1 MKQKILG
8 LMTAFLL
15 LMCSVAFAAGADF
28 ELNRV
33 EADGFGL
40 PPEFATS
47 GAQTRLLARRAAIAD
62 AQRNLAEQ
70 ISGVQ
75 VDSETTVQNM
85 QIASDTVRTR
95 VSALLKGA
103 KVISESYEDGA
114 YHVVMALPLYGV
126 NNSLASAI
134 LPQTTHRES
143 FPTTIAPEPEEPL
156 YTPTQPQPETTTTVT
171 TTTTRTTTITNR
183 QSGTYTGIIVDCT
196 GLGLRSA
203 MSPVIK
209 TTAGEKIYGYK
220 NLDSKKVIKNGMA
233 GYTTSMSGNVSRA
246 GSNPLIVKA
255 VGVDNYFN
263 PVVNVADAKIIL
275 EENGY
280 THFLDNCA
288 VVFVK

>member
-1 MKQKILG
+1 MMMKRKILG
-8 LMTAFLL
+8 LLTAAFLL
-15 LMCSVAFAAGADF
+15 VMCGVALAAGADF
-28 ELNRV
+28 EMNRV

-40 PPEFATS
+40 PPAYSTS
-47 GAQTRLLARRAAIAD
+47 PAQSRLMARRAAIAD

-70 ISGVQ
+70 IAGVQ
-75 VDSETTVQNM
+75 VDSETTVQNL
-85 QIASDTVRTR
+85 QIASDVVKTR

-114 YHVVMALPLYGV
+114 YHVVMGLPLYGAT
-126 NNSLASAI
+126 NSLASAV
-134 LPQTTHRES
+134 LPQTTQRES
-143 FPTTIAPEPEEPL
+143 FPTTILPEPETPQ
-156 YTPTQPQPETTTTVT
+156 YTPTQPETTTIT

-220 NLDSKKVIKNGMA
+220 NLDSKKVIHNGMA
-233 GYTTSMSGNVSRA
+233 GYSNGFGGNVSRA
-246 GSNPLIVKA
+246 GSNPLVVKA
-255 VGVDNYFN
+255 VGVDHYFN

-288 VVFVK
+288 VVFIK

>member
-1 MKQKILG
+1 MKRKILG
-8 LMTAFLL
+8 LLTACLL
-15 LMCSVAFAAGADF
+15 LMCSVAMAAGADF

-40 PPEFATS
+40 PPDYAISE
-47 GAQTRLLARRAAIAD
+47 AQARLMARRAAISD

-70 ISGVQ
+70 IAGVQ
-75 VDSETTVQNM
+75 IDSETTVQNL
-85 QIASDTVRTR
+85 QISSDIIKTH

-114 YHVVMALPLYGV
+114 CHVVMALPLYGV
-126 NNSLASAI
+126 SNSLASAV
-134 LPQTTHRES
+134 LPHTTHRES
-143 FPTTIAPEPEEPL
+143 FPTTILPEPDEPQ
-156 YTPTQPQPETTTTVT
+156 YTPTQPETTTIPT
-171 TTTTRTTTITNR
+171 TSTITNR

-196 GLGLRSA
+196 GLGLRPA

-233 GYTTSMSGNVSRA
+233 GYASSFSGNVSRA
-246 GSNPLIVKA
+246 GSNPLIVRA
-255 VGVDNYFN
+255 VGVDHYFN

-288 VVFVK
+288 VVFIK

>member
-1 MKQKILG
+1 MKRTILG
-8 LMTAFLL
+8 LLTACLL
-15 LMCSVAFAAGADF
+15 LMCSVAMAAGADF
-28 ELNRV
+28 EMNRV

-40 PPEFATS
+40 PPAYAVSE
-47 GAQTRLLARRAAIAD
+47 AQARLMARRAAIAD

-70 ISGVQ
+70 IAGVQ
-75 VDSETTVQNM
+75 VDSETTVQNL
-85 QIASDTVRTR
+85 QIASDVVKTR
-95 VSALLKGA
+95 VSALIKGA
-103 KVISESYEDGA
+103 KIISESAEDGA

-126 NNSLASAI
+126 NNSLASAV
-134 LPQTTHRES
+134 LPQISRRES
-143 FPTTIAPEPEEPL
+143 FPAAIAPEPDEPL
-156 YTPTQPQPETTTTVT
+156 YTPTQPETTTVT

-183 QSGTYTGIIVDCT
+183 QSGTYTGVIIDCT

-209 TTAGEKIYGYK
+209 TTAGEPIYGYK

-233 GYTTSMSGNVSRA
+233 GYSNGFGGNVSRA
-246 GSNPLIVKA
+246 GSNPLVVKA
-255 VGVDNYFN
+255 VGVDHYFN

-288 VVFVK
+288 VVFIK

>member
-1 MKQKILG
+1 MKRTILG
-8 LMTAFLL
+8 LLTACLL
-15 LMCSVAFAAGADF
+15 LMCSVAMAAGADF

-40 PPEFATS
+40 PPAYAVSE
-47 GAQTRLLARRAAIAD
+47 AQARLMARRAAIAD

-70 ISGVQ
+70 IAGVQ
-75 VDSETTVQNM
+75 VDSETTVQNL
-85 QIASDTVRTR
+85 QVASDVIKTR

-103 KVISESYEDGA
+103 KIISESAEDGA

-126 NNSLASAI
+126 NNSLASAV
-134 LPQTTHRES
+134 LPQISRRES
-143 FPTTIAPEPEEPL
+143 FPTTIAPEPDEPL
-156 YTPTQPQPETTTTVT
+156 YTPTQPETTTVT

-209 TTAGEKIYGYK
+209 TTAGEPIYGYK

-233 GYTTSMSGNVSRA
+233 GYANGFGGNVSRA
-246 GSNPLIVKA
+246 GSNPLVVKA
-255 VGVDNYFN
+255 VGVDHYFN

-288 VVFVK
+288 VVFIK

>member
-1 MKQKILG
+1 MKRTILG
-8 LMTAFLL
+8 LLTACLL
-15 LMCSVAFAAGADF
+15 LMCSVAMAAGADF
-28 ELNRV
+28 EMNRV

-40 PPEFATS
+40 PPAYAVSE
-47 GAQTRLLARRAAIAD
+47 AQARLMARRAAIAD

-70 ISGVQ
+70 IAGVQ
-75 VDSETTVQNM
+75 VDSETTVQNL
-85 QIASDTVRTR
+85 QIASDVVKTR

-103 KVISESYEDGA
+103 KIISESAEDGA

-126 NNSLASAI
+126 SNSLASAV
-134 LPQTTHRES
+134 LPHTTHRES
-143 FPTTIAPEPEEPL
+143 FPTTILPEPDEPL
-156 YTPTQPQPETTTTVT
+156 YTPTQPETTTVT

-183 QSGTYTGIIVDCT
+183 QSGTYTGVIIDCT

-209 TTAGEKIYGYK
+209 TTAGEPIYGYK

-233 GYTTSMSGNVSRA
+233 GYSNGFGGNVSRA
-246 GSNPLIVKA
+246 GSNPLVVKA
-255 VGVDNYFN
+255 VGVDHYFN

-288 VVFVK
+288 VVFIK

>member
-1 MKQKILG
+1 MKRTILG
-8 LMTAFLL
+8 LLTACLL
-15 LMCSVAFAAGADF
+15 LMCSVAMAAGADF
-28 ELNRV
+28 EMNRV

-40 PPEFATS
+40 PPAYAVSE
-47 GAQTRLLARRAAIAD
+47 AQARLMARRAAIAD

-70 ISGVQ
+70 IAGVQ
-75 VDSETTVQNM
+75 VDSETTVQNL
-85 QIASDTVRTR
+85 QIASDVVKTR

-103 KVISESYEDGA
+103 KIISESAEDGA

-126 NNSLASAI
+126 NNSLASAV
-134 LPQTTHRES
+134 LPQISRRES
-143 FPTTIAPEPEEPL
+143 FPATITPEPDEPL
-156 YTPTQPQPETTTTVT
+156 YTPTQPETTTVT

-183 QSGTYTGIIVDCT
+183 QSGTYTGVIIDCT

-209 TTAGEKIYGYK
+209 TTAGEPIYGYK

-233 GYTTSMSGNVSRA
+233 GYSNGFGGNVSRA
-246 GSNPLIVKA
+246 GSNPLVVKA
-255 VGVDNYFN
+255 VGVDHYFN

-288 VVFVK
+288 VVFIK

>member
-1 MKQKILG
+1 MKRKILG
-8 LMTAFLL
+8 LTMAFLL
-15 LMCSVAFAAGADF
+15 LLCSLAMAAGADF

-40 PPEFATS
+40 PPDYAISE
-47 GAQTRLLARRAAIAD
+47 AQARLMARRAAISD

-70 ISGVQ
+70 IAGVQ
-75 VDSETTVQNM
+75 VDSETTVQNL
-85 QIASDTVRTR
+85 QISSDVIRTH

-126 NNSLASAI
+126 NNSLASAV
-134 LPQTTHRES
+134 LPHMTHRES
-143 FPTTIAPEPEEPL
+143 FPTTILPEPDEPQ
-156 YTPTQPQPETTTTVT
+156 YTPTQPETTTSPTSS
-171 TTTTRTTTITNR
+171 TITNR

-209 TTAGEKIYGYK
+209 TTACEKIYGYK

-233 GYTTSMSGNVSRA
+233 GYSNGYEGNVSRA
-246 GSNPLIVKA
+246 GSNPLIVRA
-255 VGVDNYFN
+255 VGVDHYFN

-288 VVFVK
+288 VVFIK

>member
-8 LMTAFLL
+8 LAAAFLL
-15 LMCSVAFAAGADF
+15 LLCSVAFAAGADYD
-28 ELNRV
+28 LNRV

-40 PPEFATS
+40 PPAYAASE
-47 GAQTRLLARRAAIAD
+47 AQSRLMARRAAIAD

-70 ISGVQ
+70 IAGVQ
-75 VDSETTVQNM
+75 VDSETTVQNL
-85 QIASDTVRTR
+85 QISSDVVKTR

-103 KVISESYEDGA
+103 KVVSESYEDGA
-114 YHVVMALPLYGV
+114 YHIIMALPLYGAT
-126 NNSLASAI
+126 NSLASAV
-134 LPQTTHRES
+134 LPQTTQRES
-143 FPTTIAPEPEEPL
+143 FPATILPEPDEPQ
-156 YTPTQPQPETTTTVT
+156 YTPTQPETTTVT

-196 GLGLRSA
+196 GLGLRTA

-233 GYTTSMSGNVSRA
+233 GYANGYDGNVSRA
-246 GSNPLIVKA
+246 GSNPLVVKA
-255 VGVDNYFN
+255 VGVDHYFN

-288 VVFVK
+288 VVFIR

>member
-8 LMTAFLL
+8 LAAAFLL
-15 LMCSVAFAAGADF
+15 LLCSVAFAAGADYD
-28 ELNRV
+28 LNRV

-40 PPEFATS
+40 PPAYAASE
-47 GAQTRLLARRAAIAD
+47 AQSRLMARRAAIAD

-70 ISGVQ
+70 IAGVQ
-75 VDSETTVQNM
+75 VDSETTVQNL
-85 QIASDTVRTR
+85 QISSDVVKTR

-103 KVISESYEDGA
+103 KVVSESYEDGA
-114 YHVVMALPLYGV
+114 YHVVMALPLYGAT
-126 NNSLASAI
+126 NSLASAV
-134 LPQTTHRES
+134 LPQTTQRES
-143 FPTTIAPEPEEPL
+143 FPATILPEPDEPK
-156 YTPTQPQPETTTTVT
+156 YTPTQPETTTVT

-183 QSGTYTGIIVDCT
+183 RSGTYTGIIVDCS
-196 GLGLRSA
+196 GLGLRTA

-233 GYTTSMSGNVSRA
+233 GYANGYDGNVSRA
-246 GSNPLIVKA
+246 GSNPLVVKA
-255 VGVDNYFN
+255 VGVDHYFN

-288 VVFVK
+288 VVFIR

>member
-1 MKQKILG
+1 MKRTILG
-8 LMTAFLL
+8 LLTACLL
-15 LMCSVAFAAGADF
+15 LMCSVAMAAGADF
-28 ELNRV
+28 EMNRV

-40 PPEFATS
+40 PPAYAVSE
-47 GAQTRLLARRAAIAD
+47 AQARLMARRAAIAD

-70 ISGVQ
+70 IAGVQ
-75 VDSETTVQNM
+75 VDSETTVQNL
-85 QIASDTVRTR
+85 QVASDVVKTR
-95 VSALLKGA
+95 VSALIKGA
-103 KVISESYEDGA
+103 KIISESAEDGA

-126 NNSLASAI
+126 NNSLASAV
-134 LPQTTHRES
+134 LPQISRRES
-143 FPTTIAPEPEEPL
+143 FPAAIAPEPDEPL
-156 YTPTQPQPETTTTVT
+156 YTPTQPETTTVT

-183 QSGTYTGIIVDCT
+183 QSGTYTGVIIDCT

-209 TTAGEKIYGYK
+209 TTAGEPIYGYK

-233 GYTTSMSGNVSRA
+233 GYSNGFGGNVSRA
-246 GSNPLIVKA
+246 GSNPLVVKA
-255 VGVDNYFN
+255 VGVDHYFN

-288 VVFVK
+288 VVFIK

>member
-1 MKQKILG
+1 MKWKILG
-8 LMTAFLL
+8 LLAACLL
-15 LMCSVAFAAGADF
+15 LLSNISMAAGADF

-40 PPEFATS
+40 PPAIVTS
-47 GAQTRLLARRAAIAD
+47 EAQAKLMARRAAIAD

-85 QIASDTVRTR
+85 QLESDTIRTR

-103 KVISESYEDGA
+103 KVISESYKEGA
-114 YHVVMALPLYGV
+114 YHVVMALPLYGAT
-126 NNSLASAI
+126 NSLALAV

-143 FPTTIAPEPEEPL
+143 FPTTIAPEPKKPL
-156 YTPTQPQPETTTTVT
+156 YTPTQPGTTTTTTITHTTTTTV
-171 TTTTRTTTITNR
+171 TNR

-209 TTAGEKIYGYK
+209 TTAGEPIYGYK
-220 NLDSKKVIKNGMA
+220 NLDSKAVIHNGMA
-233 GYTTSMSGNVSRA
+233 GYSNGFGGNVSRA
-246 GSNPLIVKA
+246 GSNPLVVKA
-255 VGVDNYFN
+255 VGVDHYFN

-275 EENGY
+275 EENRI

-288 VVFVK
+288 VVFIK

>member
-1 MKQKILG
+1 MKRKILG
-8 LMTAFLL
+8 LTAAFLL
-15 LMCSVAFAAGADF
+15 LMCSIVLASGADF
-28 ELNRV
+28 DLNRV

-40 PPEFATS
+40 PPAYSTS
-47 GAQTRLLARRAAIAD
+47 EAQARLMARRAAIAD

-70 ISGVQ
+70 IAGVQ

-85 QIASDTVRTR
+85 QIANDTIRTR

-114 YHVVMALPLYGV
+114 YHVVMALPLYGAT
-126 NNSLASAI
+126 NSLASAV
-134 LPQTTHRES
+134 LPKTTHRES
-143 FPTTIAPEPEEPL
+143 FPTAILPEPDEPQ
-156 YTPTQPQPETTTTVT
+156 YTPTQPDTTTVT
-171 TTTTRTTTITNR
+171 TTTIRTTTITNR

-220 NLDSKKVIKNGMA
+220 NLDSQKVIKNGMA
-233 GYTTSMSGNVSRA
+233 GYSNGYDGNVSRA
-246 GSNPLIVKA
+246 GSNPLVVKA
-255 VGVDNYFN
+255 VGVDHYFN

-288 VVFVK
+288 VVFIK

>member
-1 MKQKILG
+1 MKQTILG
-8 LMTAFLL
+8 LLTACLL
-15 LMCSVAFAAGADF
+15 LMCSVAMAAGADF
-28 ELNRV
+28 EMNRV

-40 PPEFATS
+40 PPAYAVSE
-47 GAQTRLLARRAAIAD
+47 AQARLMARRAAIAD

-70 ISGVQ
+70 IAGVQ
-75 VDSETTVQNM
+75 VDSETTVQNL
-85 QIASDTVRTR
+85 QVASDVVKTR

-103 KVISESYEDGA
+103 KIISESAEDGA

-126 NNSLASAI
+126 NNSLASAV
-134 LPQTTHRES
+134 LPQISRRES
-143 FPTTIAPEPEEPL
+143 FPAAIAPEPDEPL
-156 YTPTQPQPETTTTVT
+156 YTPTQPETTTVT

-183 QSGTYTGIIVDCT
+183 QSGTYTGVIIDCT

-209 TTAGEKIYGYK
+209 TTAGEPIYGYK

-233 GYTTSMSGNVSRA
+233 GYSNGFGGNVSRA
-246 GSNPLIVKA
+246 GSNPLVVKA
-255 VGVDNYFN
+255 VGVDHYFN

-288 VVFVK
+288 VVFIK

>member
-1 MKQKILG
+1 MKRTILG
-8 LMTAFLL
+8 LLTACLL
-15 LMCSVAFAAGADF
+15 LMCSVALAAGADF
-28 ELNRV
+28 EMNRV

-40 PPEFATS
+40 PPAYAVSE
-47 GAQTRLLARRAAIAD
+47 AQARLMARRAAIAD

-70 ISGVQ
+70 IAGVQ
-75 VDSETTVQNM
+75 VDSETTVQNL
-85 QIASDTVRTR
+85 QISSDVIRTH

-103 KVISESYEDGA
+103 KIISESAEDGA

-126 NNSLASAI
+126 NNSLASAV
-134 LPQTTHRES
+134 LPQISRRES
-143 FPTTIAPEPEEPL
+143 FPAAIAPEPDEPL
-156 YTPTQPQPETTTTVT
+156 YTPTQPETTTV
-171 TTTTRTTTITNR
+171 TTITNR
-183 QSGTYTGIIVDCT
+183 QSGTYTGVIIDCT

-209 TTAGEKIYGYK
+209 TTAGEPIYGYK

-233 GYTTSMSGNVSRA
+233 GYSNGFGGNVSRA
-246 GSNPLIVKA
+246 GSNPLVVKA
-255 VGVDNYFN
+255 VGVDHYFN

-288 VVFVK
+288 VVFIK

>member
-1 MKQKILG
+1 MKRKILG
-8 LMTAFLL
+8 LLTACLL
-15 LMCSVAFAAGADF
+15 LMCSVAMAAGADF

-40 PPEFATS
+40 PPDYAIS
-47 GAQTRLLARRAAIAD
+47 GAQARLMARRAAISD

-70 ISGVQ
+70 IAGVQ
-75 VDSETTVQNM
+75 VDSETTVQNL
-85 QIASDTVRTR
+85 QVSSDIIRTH

-114 YHVVMALPLYGV
+114 CHVVMALPLYGV
-126 NNSLASAI
+126 NNSLASAV
-134 LPQTTHRES
+134 LPHTTRRES
-143 FPTTIAPEPEEPL
+143 FPTTILPEPDEPQ
-156 YTPTQPQPETTTTVT
+156 YTPTQPETTTIPT
-171 TTTTRTTTITNR
+171 TSTITNR
-183 QSGTYTGIIVDCT
+183 QSGTHTGIIIDCT

-209 TTAGEKIYGYK
+209 TTAGEPIYGYK

-233 GYTTSMSGNVSRA
+233 GYSNGYGGNISRA

-255 VGVDNYFN
+255 VGVDHYFN

-288 VVFVK
+288 VVFIR

>member
-1 MKQKILG
+1 MKRRIIG
-8 LMTAFLL
+8 LLAALL
-15 LMCSVAFAAGADF
+15 LLLCSVAMAAGADF
-28 ELNRV
+28 ELNRI

-40 PPEFATS
+40 PPDSVVSE
-47 GAQTRLLARRAAIAD
+47 AQARLMARRAAISD

-70 ISGVQ
+70 IAGVQ
-75 VDSETTVQNM
+75 VDSETTVQNL
-85 QIASDTVRTR
+85 QVASDVVKTR

-103 KVISESYEDGA
+103 KIISESAEDGA

-126 NNSLASAI
+126 NNSLASAV
-134 LPQTTHRES
+134 LPQISRRES
-143 FPTTIAPEPEEPL
+143 FPAAIAPEPDEPL
-156 YTPTQPQPETTTTVT
+156 YTPTQPETTTVT

-183 QSGTYTGIIVDCT
+183 QSGTYTGVIIDCT

-209 TTAGEKIYGYK
+209 TTAGEPIYGYK

-233 GYTTSMSGNVSRA
+233 GYSNGFGGNVSRA
-246 GSNPLIVKA
+246 GSNPLVVKA
-255 VGVDNYFN
+255 VGVDHYFN

-288 VVFVK
+288 VVFIK

>member
-1 MKQKILG
+1 MKRKILG
-8 LMTAFLL
+8 LLAACLF
-15 LMCSVAFAAGADF
+15 LMCNVAMAAGADF

-40 PPEFATS
+40 PPAYAVSE
-47 GAQTRLLARRAAIAD
+47 AQAHLMARRAAIAD

-70 ISGVQ
+70 IAGVQ
-75 VDSETTVQNM
+75 VDSETTVQNL
-85 QIASDTVRTR
+85 QIASDVVKTR

-103 KVISESYEDGA
+103 KIISESAEDGA

-126 NNSLASAI
+126 NNSLASAV
-134 LPQTTHRES
+134 LPQISRRES
-143 FPTTIAPEPEEPL
+143 FPAAIAPEPDEPL
-156 YTPTQPQPETTTTVT
+156 YTPTQPETTTVT

-183 QSGTYTGIIVDCT
+183 QSGTYTGVIIDCT

-209 TTAGEKIYGYK
+209 TTAGEPIYGYK

-233 GYTTSMSGNVSRA
+233 GYSNGFGGNVSRA
-246 GSNPLIVKA
+246 GSNPLVVKA
-255 VGVDNYFN
+255 VGVDHYFN

-288 VVFVK
+288 VVFIK

>member
-1 MKQKILG
+1 MKRKILG
-8 LMTAFLL
+8 LTAAFLL
-15 LMCSVAFAAGADF
+15 LLCNVVMAAGADF
-28 ELNRV
+28 EMNRV

-40 PPEFATS
+40 PPEYASS
-47 GAQTRLLARRAAIAD
+47 GAQARLMARRAAISD

-75 VDSETTVQNM
+75 VDSETTVQNL
-85 QIASDTVRTR
+85 QLSSDVVKTR

-126 NNSLASAI
+126 NNSLASAV
-134 LPQTTHRES
+134 LPRTTRRES
-143 FPTTIAPEPEEPL
+143 FPTTVLPEPDEPL
-156 YTPTQPQPETTTTVT
+156 YTPTEPEPTTIPTTS
-171 TTTTRTTTITNR
+171 TITNR
-183 QSGTYTGIIVDCT
+183 QSGTYTGVIVDCT

-209 TTAGEKIYGYK
+209 TTAGEPIYGYK

-233 GYTTSMSGNVSRA
+233 GYASSYSGNVSRA

-255 VGVDNYFN
+255 VGVDHYFN

-288 VVFVK
+288 VVFIR

>member
-1 MKQKILG
+1 MKRTILG
-8 LMTAFLL
+8 LLTACLL
-15 LMCSVAFAAGADF
+15 LMCSVAMAAGADF
-28 ELNRV
+28 EMNRV

-40 PPEFATS
+40 PPAYAVSE
-47 GAQTRLLARRAAIAD
+47 AQARLMARRAAIAD

-70 ISGVQ
+70 IAGVQ
-75 VDSETTVQNM
+75 VDSETTVQNL
-85 QIASDTVRTR
+85 QVASDVVKAR

-103 KVISESYEDGA
+103 KIISESAEDGA

-126 NNSLASAI
+126 NNSLASAV
-134 LPQTTHRES
+134 LPQISRRES
-143 FPTTIAPEPEEPL
+143 FPATIAPEPAEPL
-156 YTPTQPQPETTTTVT
+156 YTPTQPETTTVT

-183 QSGTYTGIIVDCT
+183 QSGTYTGVIIDCT

-209 TTAGEKIYGYK
+209 TTAGEPIYGYK

-233 GYTTSMSGNVSRA
+233 GYSNGFGGNVSRA
-246 GSNPLIVKA
+246 GSNPLVVKA
-255 VGVDNYFN
+255 VGVDHYFN

-288 VVFVK
+288 VVFIK

>member
-1 MKQKILG
+1 MKRRIIG
-8 LMTAFLL
+8 LLATFLL
-15 LMCSVAFAAGADF
+15 LLCSVAMAAGADF
-28 ELNRV
+28 ELNRI

-40 PPEFATS
+40 PPDSVVSE
-47 GAQTRLLARRAAIAD
+47 AQARLMARRAAISD

-70 ISGVQ
+70 IAGVQ
-75 VDSETTVQNM
+75 VDSETTVQNL
-85 QIASDTVRTR
+85 QVSSDIVKSR

-114 YHVVMALPLYGV
+114 CHVVMALPLYGV
-126 NNSLASAI
+126 NNSLASAV
-134 LPQTTHRES
+134 LPRTTRRES
-143 FPTTIAPEPEEPL
+143 FPATILPEPDEPL
-156 YTPTQPQPETTTTVT
+156 YTPTEPEPTTIPTTS
-171 TTTTRTTTITNR
+171 TITNR
-183 QSGTYTGIIVDCT
+183 QSGTYTGVIVDCT
-196 GLGLRSA
+196 GLGLRTA

-209 TTAGEKIYGYK
+209 TTAGEPIYGYK

-233 GYTTSMSGNVSRA
+233 GYASSYSGNVSRA

-255 VGVDNYFN
+255 VGVDHYFN

-288 VVFVK
+288 VVFIR

>member
-1 MKQKILG
+1 MKRKILG
-8 LMTAFLL
+8 LTAAFLL
-15 LMCSVAFAAGADF
+15 LLCNVVMAAGADF
-28 ELNRV
+28 EMNRV

-40 PPEFATS
+40 PPEYASS
-47 GAQTRLLARRAAIAD
+47 GAQARLMARRAAISD

-75 VDSETTVQNM
+75 VDSETTVQNL
-85 QIASDTVRTR
+85 QLSSDVVKTR

-126 NNSLASAI
+126 NNSLASAV
-134 LPQTTHRES
+134 LPRTTRRES
-143 FPTTIAPEPEEPL
+143 FPTTVLPEPDEPL
-156 YTPTQPQPETTTTVT
+156 YTPTEPEPTTIPTTS
-171 TTTTRTTTITNR
+171 TITNR
-183 QSGTYTGIIVDCT
+183 QSGTYTGVIVDCT
-196 GLGLRSA
+196 GLGLRTA

-209 TTAGEKIYGYK
+209 TTAGEPIYGYK

-233 GYTTSMSGNVSRA
+233 GYASSYSGNVSRA

-255 VGVDNYFN
+255 VGVDHYFN

-288 VVFVK
+288 VVFIR

>member
-1 MKQKILG
+1 MKRRIIG
-8 LMTAFLL
+8 LLAAFLL
-15 LMCSVAFAAGADF
+15 LLCSVAMAAGADF
-28 ELNRV
+28 ELNRI

-40 PPEFATS
+40 PPDSVVSE
-47 GAQTRLLARRAAIAD
+47 AQARLMARRAAISD

-70 ISGVQ
+70 IAGVQ
-75 VDSETTVQNM
+75 VDSETTVQNL
-85 QIASDTVRTR
+85 QVSSDIVKSR

-114 YHVVMALPLYGV
+114 CHVVMALPLYGV
-126 NNSLASAI
+126 NNSLASAV
-134 LPQTTHRES
+134 LPRTTRRES
-143 FPTTIAPEPEEPL
+143 FPVTILPEPDEPL
-156 YTPTQPQPETTTTVT
+156 YTPTEPEPTTIPTTS
-171 TTTTRTTTITNR
+171 TITNR
-183 QSGTYTGIIVDCT
+183 QSGTYTGVIVDCT
-196 GLGLRSA
+196 GLGLRTA

-209 TTAGEKIYGYK
+209 TTAGEPIYGYK

-233 GYTTSMSGNVSRA
+233 GYASSYSGNVSRA

-255 VGVDNYFN
+255 VGVDHYFN

-288 VVFVK
+288 VVFIR

>member
-1 MKQKILG
+1 MKRTILG
-8 LMTAFLL
+8 LLTACLL
-15 LMCSVAFAAGADF
+15 LMCSVAMAAGADF
-28 ELNRV
+28 EMNRV

-40 PPEFATS
+40 PPAYAVSE
-47 GAQTRLLARRAAIAD
+47 AQARLMARRAAIAD

-70 ISGVQ
+70 IAGVQ
-75 VDSETTVQNM
+75 VDSETTVQNL
-85 QIASDTVRTR
+85 QVASDVVKTR

-103 KVISESYEDGA
+103 KIISESAEDGA

-126 NNSLASAI
+126 NNSLASAV
-134 LPQTTHRES
+134 LPQISRRES
-143 FPTTIAPEPEEPL
+143 FPAAIAPEPDEPL
-156 YTPTQPQPETTTTVT
+156 YTPTQPETTTVT

-183 QSGTYTGIIVDCT
+183 QSGTYTGVIIDCT

-209 TTAGEKIYGYK
+209 TTAGEPIYGYK

-233 GYTTSMSGNVSRA
+233 GYSNGFGGNVSRA
-246 GSNPLIVKA
+246 GSNPLVVKA
-255 VGVDNYFN
+255 VGVDHYFN

-288 VVFVK
+288 VVFIK

>member
-1 MKQKILG
+1 MKRRIIG
-8 LMTAFLL
+8 LLAACLL
-15 LMCSVAFAAGADF
+15 LLCNVAMAAGADF

-40 PPEFATS
+40 PPDYAVS
-47 GAQTRLLARRAAIAD
+47 AAQARLMARRAAISD

-70 ISGVQ
+70 IAGVQ
-75 VDSETTVQNM
+75 VDSETTVQNL
-85 QIASDTVRTR
+85 QISSDIVKTR

-114 YHVVMALPLYGV
+114 CHVVIALPLYGV
-126 NNSLASAI
+126 NNSLASAVLPRTTRREAFPATI
-134 LPQTTHRES
+134 LP
-143 FPTTIAPEPEEPL
+143 EPDEPM
-156 YTPTQPQPETTTTVT
+156 YTPTQPETTTTPT
-171 TTTTRTTTITNR
+171 TTTITNR

-196 GLGLRSA
+196 GLDLRTA

-209 TTAGEKIYGYK
+209 TTAGEPIYGYK

-233 GYTTSMSGNVSRA
+233 GYASSYSGNVSRA

-255 VGVDNYFN
+255 VGVDHYFN

-288 VVFVK
+288 VVFIR

>member
-8 LMTAFLL
+8 LTAAFLL
-15 LMCSVAFAAGADF
+15 LLCSVAFAAGADF

-40 PPEFATS
+40 PPAYASSE
-47 GAQTRLLARRAAIAD
+47 AQARLMARRAAISD

-75 VDSETTVQNM
+75 VDSETTVQNL
-85 QIASDTVRTR
+85 QIASDIVKTR

-126 NNSLASAI
+126 NNSLASAV
-134 LPQTTHRES
+134 LPPTTHRES
-143 FPTTIAPEPEEPL
+143 FPTTILPEPDEPQ
-156 YTPTQPQPETTTTVT
+156 YTPTQPEATTIPTTS
-171 TTTTRTTTITNR
+171 TITNR
-183 QSGTYTGIIVDCT
+183 QSGTYTGIIIDCT

-233 GYTTSMSGNVSRA
+233 GYASSFSGNVSRA
-246 GSNPLIVKA
+246 GSNPLIVRA
-255 VGVDNYFN
+255 VGVDHYFN

-288 VVFVK
+288 VVFIK

>member
-1 MKQKILG
+1 MKRKILG
-8 LMTAFLL
+8 LTMAFLL
-15 LMCSVAFAAGADF
+15 LLCSVAMAAGADF

-40 PPEFATS
+40 PPDYAISE
-47 GAQTRLLARRAAIAD
+47 AQARLMARRAAISD

-70 ISGVQ
+70 IAGVQ
-75 VDSETTVQNM
+75 VDSETTVQNL
-85 QIASDTVRTR
+85 QISSDVIRTH
-95 VSALLKGA
+95 VSALLK
-103 KVISESYEDGA
+103 GA

-126 NNSLASAI
+126 NNSLASAV
-134 LPQTTHRES
+134 LPHTTHRES
-143 FPTTIAPEPEEPL
+143 FPTTILPEPDEPQ
-156 YTPTQPQPETTTTVT
+156 YTPTQPETTTIPT
-171 TTTTRTTTITNR
+171 TSTITNR

-233 GYTTSMSGNVSRA
+233 GYASSISGNVSRA
-246 GSNPLIVKA
+246 GSNPLIVRA
-255 VGVDNYFN
+255 VGVDHYFN

-288 VVFVK
+288 VVFIK

>member
-1 MKQKILG
+1 MKRKILG
-8 LMTAFLL
+8 LTAAFLL
-15 LMCSVAFAAGADF
+15 LLCNVVMAAGADF
-28 ELNRV
+28 EMNRV

-40 PPEFATS
+40 PPEYASS
-47 GAQTRLLARRAAIAD
+47 GAQARLMARRAAISD

-75 VDSETTVQNM
+75 VDSETTVQNL
-85 QIASDTVRTR
+85 QLSSDVVKTR

-126 NNSLASAI
+126 NNSLASAV
-134 LPQTTHRES
+134 LPRTTRRES
-143 FPTTIAPEPEEPL
+143 FPATILPEPDEPL
-156 YTPTQPQPETTTTVT
+156 YTPTEPEPTTIPTTS
-171 TTTTRTTTITNR
+171 TITNR
-183 QSGTYTGIIVDCT
+183 QNGTYTGVIVDCT
-196 GLGLRSA
+196 GLGLRTA

-209 TTAGEKIYGYK
+209 TTAGEPIYGYK

-233 GYTTSMSGNVSRA
+233 GYASSYSGNVSRA

-255 VGVDNYFN
+255 VGVDHYFN

-288 VVFVK
+288 VVFIR

>member
-1 MKQKILG
+1 MKQRILG
-8 LMTAFLL
+8 LLAACLL
-15 LMCSVAFAAGADF
+15 LLCSVAMAAGADF
-28 ELNRV
+28 ELNRI

-40 PPEFATS
+40 PPDSVVSE
-47 GAQTRLLARRAAIAD
+47 AQARLMARRAAISD

-70 ISGVQ
+70 IAGVQ
-75 VDSETTVQNM
+75 VDSETTVQNL
-85 QIASDTVRTR
+85 QVSSDIVKSR

-114 YHVVMALPLYGV
+114 CHVVMALPLYGV
-126 NNSLASAI
+126 NNSLASAV
-134 LPQTTHRES
+134 LPRTTRRES
-143 FPTTIAPEPEEPL
+143 FPVTILPEPDEPL
-156 YTPTQPQPETTTTVT
+156 YTPTEPEPTTIPTTS
-171 TTTTRTTTITNR
+171 TITNR
-183 QSGTYTGIIVDCT
+183 QSGTYTGVIVDCT
-196 GLGLRSA
+196 GLGLRTA

-209 TTAGEKIYGYK
+209 TTAGEPIYGYK

-233 GYTTSMSGNVSRA
+233 GYASSYSGNVSRA

-255 VGVDNYFN
+255 VGVDHYFN

-288 VVFVK
+288 VVFIR

>member
-1 MKQKILG
+1 MKRTILG
-8 LMTAFLL
+8 LLTACLL
-15 LMCSVAFAAGADF
+15 LMCSVAMAAGADF
-28 ELNRV
+28 EMNRV

-40 PPEFATS
+40 PPAYAVSE
-47 GAQTRLLARRAAIAD
+47 AQARLMARRAAIAD

-70 ISGVQ
+70 IAGVQ
-75 VDSETTVQNM
+75 VDSETTVQNL
-85 QIASDTVRTR
+85 QIASDVVKTR
-95 VSALLKGA
+95 VSALIKGA
-103 KVISESYEDGA
+103 KIISESAEDGA

-126 NNSLASAI
+126 NNSLASAV
-134 LPQTTHRES
+134 LPQISRRES
-143 FPTTIAPEPEEPL
+143 FPTAIAPEPDEPL
-156 YTPTQPQPETTTTVT
+156 YTPTQPETTTVT

-183 QSGTYTGIIVDCT
+183 QSGTYTGVIIDCT

-209 TTAGEKIYGYK
+209 TTAGEPIYGYK

-233 GYTTSMSGNVSRA
+233 GYSNGFGGNVSRA
-246 GSNPLIVKA
+246 GSNPLVVKA
-255 VGVDNYFN
+255 VGVDHYFN

-288 VVFVK
+288 VVFIK

>member
-1 MKQKILG
+1 MKRTILG
-8 LMTAFLL
+8 LLTACLL
-15 LMCSVAFAAGADF
+15 LMCSVALAAGADF
-28 ELNRV
+28 EMNRV

-40 PPEFATS
+40 PPAYAVSE
-47 GAQTRLLARRAAIAD
+47 AQARLMARRAAIAD

-70 ISGVQ
+70 IAGVQ
-75 VDSETTVQNM
+75 VDSETTVQNL
-85 QIASDTVRTR
+85 QVASDVVKTR

-103 KVISESYEDGA
+103 KIISESAEDGA

-126 NNSLASAI
+126 NNSLASAV
-134 LPQTTHRES
+134 LPQISRRES
-143 FPTTIAPEPEEPL
+143 FPAAIAPEPDEPL
-156 YTPTQPQPETTTTVT
+156 YTPTQPETTTVT

-183 QSGTYTGIIVDCT
+183 QSGTYTGVIIDCT

-209 TTAGEKIYGYK
+209 TTAGEPIYGYK

-233 GYTTSMSGNVSRA
+233 GYSNGFGGNVSRA
-246 GSNPLIVKA
+246 GSNPLVVKA
-255 VGVDNYFN
+255 VGVDHYFN

-288 VVFVK
+288 VVFIK

>member
-1 MKQKILG
+1 MKRTILG
-8 LMTAFLL
+8 LLTACLL
-15 LMCSVAFAAGADF
+15 LMCSVALAAGADF
-28 ELNRV
+28 EMNRV

-40 PPEFATS
+40 PPAYAVSE
-47 GAQTRLLARRAAIAD
+47 AQARLMARRAAIAD

-70 ISGVQ
+70 IAGVQ
-75 VDSETTVQNM
+75 VDSETTVQNL
-85 QIASDTVRTR
+85 QVASDVVKTR

-103 KVISESYEDGA
+103 KIISESAEDGA

-126 NNSLASAI
+126 NNSLASAV
-134 LPQTTHRES
+134 LPQISRRES
-143 FPTTIAPEPEEPL
+143 FPAAIAPEPDEPL
-156 YTPTQPQPETTTTVT
+156 YTPTQPETTTV
-171 TTTTRTTTITNR
+171 TTITNR
-183 QSGTYTGIIVDCT
+183 QSGTYTGVIIDCT

-209 TTAGEKIYGYK
+209 TTAGEPIYGYK

-233 GYTTSMSGNVSRA
+233 GYSNGFGGNVSRA
-246 GSNPLIVKA
+246 GSNPLVVKA
-255 VGVDNYFN
+255 VGVDHYFN

-288 VVFVK
+288 VVFIK

>member
-1 MKQKILG
+1 MKRRIIG
-8 LMTAFLL
+8 LLAALL
-15 LMCSVAFAAGADF
+15 LLLCSVAMAAGADF
-28 ELNRV
+28 ELNRI

-40 PPEFATS
+40 PPDSVVSE
-47 GAQTRLLARRAAIAD
+47 AQARLMARRAAISD

-70 ISGVQ
+70 IAGVQ
-75 VDSETTVQNM
+75 VDSETTVQNL
-85 QIASDTVRTR
+85 QVSSDIVKSR

-114 YHVVMALPLYGV
+114 CHVVMALPLYGV
-126 NNSLASAI
+126 NNSLASAV
-134 LPQTTHRES
+134 LPRTTRRES
-143 FPTTIAPEPEEPL
+143 FPVTILPEPDEPL
-156 YTPTQPQPETTTTVT
+156 YTPTEPEPTTIPTTS
-171 TTTTRTTTITNR
+171 TITNR
-183 QSGTYTGIIVDCT
+183 QSGTYTGVIVDCT
-196 GLGLRSA
+196 GLGLRTA

-209 TTAGEKIYGYK
+209 TTAGEPIYGYK

-233 GYTTSMSGNVSRA
+233 GYASSYSGNVSRA

-255 VGVDNYFN
+255 VGVDHYFN

-288 VVFVK
+288 VVFIR

>member
-1 MKQKILG
+1 MKRKILG
-8 LMTAFLL
+8 LTAAFLL
-15 LMCSVAFAAGADF
+15 LLCSVVMAAGADF
-28 ELNRV
+28 EMNRV

-40 PPEFATS
+40 PPEYASS
-47 GAQTRLLARRAAIAD
+47 GAQARLMARRAAISD

-75 VDSETTVQNM
+75 VDSETTVQNL
-85 QIASDTVRTR
+85 QLSSDVVKTR

-103 KVISESYEDGA
+103 KIISESYEDGA

-126 NNSLASAI
+126 NNSLASAV
-134 LPQTTHRES
+134 LPRTTRRES
-143 FPTTIAPEPEEPL
+143 FPTTVLPEPDEPL
-156 YTPTQPQPETTTTVT
+156 YTPTEPEPTTVPT
-171 TTTTRTTTITNR
+171 ASTITNR
-183 QSGTYTGIIVDCT
+183 QSGTYTGVIVDCT
-196 GLGLRSA
+196 GLGLRTA

-209 TTAGEKIYGYK
+209 TTAGEPIYGYK

-233 GYTTSMSGNVSRA
+233 GYASSYSGNVSRA
-246 GSNPLIVKA
+246 GSNPLIVIA
-255 VGVDNYFN
+255 VGVDHYFN

-288 VVFVK
+288 VVFIR

>member
-1 MKQKILG
+1 MKRKILG
-8 LMTAFLL
+8 LTAAFLL
-15 LMCSVAFAAGADF
+15 LMCSIVLASGADF
-28 ELNRV
+28 DLNRV

-40 PPEFATS
+40 PPAYSTS
-47 GAQTRLLARRAAIAD
+47 EAQARLMARRAAIAD

-70 ISGVQ
+70 IAGVQ

-85 QIASDTVRTR
+85 QIANDTIRTR

-114 YHVVMALPLYGV
+114 YHVVMALPLYGAT
-126 NNSLASAI
+126 NSLASAV
-134 LPQTTHRES
+134 LPKTTHRES
-143 FPTTIAPEPEEPL
+143 FPTTILPEPDEPQ
-156 YTPTQPQPETTTTVT
+156 YTPTQPDTTTVT
-171 TTTTRTTTITNR
+171 TTTIRTTTITNR

-220 NLDSKKVIKNGMA
+220 NLDSQKVIKNGMA
-233 GYTTSMSGNVSRA
+233 GYSNGYDGNVSRA
-246 GSNPLIVKA
+246 GSNPLVVKA
-255 VGVDNYFN
+255 VGVDHYFN

-288 VVFVK
+288 VVFIK

>member
-1 MKQKILG
+1 MKRRIIG
-8 LMTAFLL
+8 LLAALL
-15 LMCSVAFAAGADF
+15 LLLCSVAMAAGADF
-28 ELNRV
+28 ELNRI

-40 PPEFATS
+40 PPDSVVSE
-47 GAQTRLLARRAAIAD
+47 AQARLMARRAAISD

-70 ISGVQ
+70 ITGVQ
-75 VDSETTVQNM
+75 VDSETTVQNL
-85 QIASDTVRTR
+85 QVSSDIVKSR

-114 YHVVMALPLYGV
+114 CHVVMALPLYGV
-126 NNSLASAI
+126 NNSLASAV
-134 LPQTTHRES
+134 LPRTTRRES
-143 FPTTIAPEPEEPL
+143 FPATILPEPDEPL
-156 YTPTQPQPETTTTVT
+156 YTPTEPEPTTIPTTS
-171 TTTTRTTTITNR
+171 TITNR
-183 QSGTYTGIIVDCT
+183 QSGTYTGVIVDCT
-196 GLGLRSA
+196 GLGLRTA

-209 TTAGEKIYGYK
+209 TTAGEPIYGYK

-233 GYTTSMSGNVSRA
+233 GYASSYSGNVSRA

-255 VGVDNYFN
+255 VGVDHYFN

-288 VVFVK
+288 VVFIR